1 MKGAKKQTTY
11 TLKTGKGILAVEY
24 KLINLDAPTIIFL
37 HDSLGCITLWRDF
50 PERLSNALQCN
61 YFIYDRWGYGNAS
74 LNESLRQRDNDYLA
88 KEADILIEL
97 IQAFLIKQ
105 PILFGHSDGGSIAL
119 IAAAKSPS
127 LIAGLI
133 SQAGHIFVEAITLK
147 GIKATVKRYLTTD
160 FRDKLIKYHGSKV
173 DDVFYGWTDIWLS
186 DDFKDWDIRSL
197 LSKITS
203 PLLLI
208 QGEKDEYGTLKQVN
222 IPLKLVSGHS
232 KSLIIPNVGHAPH
245 KENPD
250 LVIKEINK
258 FVNRNFKP

>member
-1 MKGAKKQTTY
+1 MTGAKKKTTY
-11 TLKTGKGILAVEY
+11 TLKKGKGILAVEY

-50 PERLSNALQCN
+50 PERLSDALQCN
-61 YFIYDRWGYGNAS
+61 YFIYDRWGYGNS
-74 LNESLRQRDNDYLA
+74 SRNKSIRQRDNDYLT

-97 IQAFLIKQ
+97 ILAFSIKQ

-133 SQAGHIFVEAITLK
+133 SQAGHIFVENITLK
-147 GIKATVKRYLTTD
+147 GIKAAVKRYLTTD
-160 FRDKLIKYHGSKV
+160 FRAKLMKYHGSKV
-173 DDVFYGWTDIWLS
+173 DDVFFGWTGIWLS
-186 DDFKDWDIRSL
+186 DDFRKWDISPL

-208 QGEKDEYGTLKQVN
+208 QGKNDEYGTLKQVN
-222 IPLKLVSGHS
+222 IPLKLVSGYS
-232 KSLIIPNVGHAPH
+232 NSLIIPNVGHAPH
-245 KENPD
+245 KEKSD
-250 LVIKEINK
+250 LVIKEISK
-258 FVNRNFKP
+258 FVITNLIL